1 MARLQLDRHD
11 CPPRSIFDDGHQRL
25 VRRGRPPPT
34 LSRPPHRSLGT
45 LQEFAASLAARSDAD
60 LLRLFA
66 LRPDAITPPVAT
78 FADLASRLS
87 TAASICL
94 ALDALNLPQLR
105 VLAELPVGGLL
116 SEDSPELSQLH
127 ELALLLRADPAAR
140 PALVPAHL
148 PALTHDAGTH
158 LIQPLTAVTLALG
171 SEDSLLGSTL
181 PDFPEAPQPRLA
193 PVSPSMRDNAVGSAV
208 ETLLRT
214 MNELLEVAGE
224 SRATDGDGDAGASA
238 AGHSRLSVLRDG
250 TLGVRTLREL
260 SKALGL
266 DAQTVNF
273 YLELAAAADLL
284 SFDGSGRCWR
294 ADTLHGTAAQ
304 WSSLERAEQW
314 FVLVQSWLDNARP
327 PSALLKALEPYDPPR
342 HARLWRRQLVS
353 VMASL
358 RLGSAADSGAA
369 GSGVAGSGAA
379 GSGAAG
385 SAAPDEYQ
393 LLAALSWQHPRQTAA
408 LRYQIPDL
416 LHELEWLGITG
427 AGAVS
432 CPGRA
437 AVRHDAALAA
447 DAAPTEAALAIA
459 AMRALLPAPV
469 DHFVLQGDLTAIAPG
484 FLIPGIT
491 SKLKL
496 MTLPEGRGA
505 AGIFRFSQ
513 QSLESAAACG
523 LSRTAVLD
531 FLQQH
536 SSTAVPQSLAFLIAE
551 VFRSN
556 PDASSA
562 TPSAPSAPPFRVAA
576 RRQVA
581 QQTQPGNGVVHEV
594 IHEDPE
600 ALALAQLERLRS
612 QPVWANDGVGE
623 SGPALVMEELR
634 RALGLGDL
642 LRVRVVDGAGEIEE
656 LLLRPVSL
664 VAGTLRARLSGANR
678 ERRLSIHR
686 IISAAPARQDAEPQ
700 LKEPQIAEPDH
711 ANTPATST
719 STTSKERHG

>member
-11 CPPRSIFDDGHQRL
+11 RPPRSISDDGHQRL

-45 LQEFAASLAARSDAD
+45 LQEFATSLAVRSDAD

-66 LRPDAITPPVAT
+66 RRPDAITPPVAT

-87 TAASICL
+87 TAASINA
-94 ALDALNLPQLR
+94 ALDQLGLPALR

-116 SEDSPELSQLH
+116 SEGLPELSQLH
-127 ELALLLRADPAAR
+127 ELGLLLRADPAAL
-140 PALVPAHL
+140 PALVPTRL
-148 PALTHDAGTH
+148 PSLRHDAGTH
-158 LIQPLTAVTLALG
+158 LFQPLTAVTLSLG

-181 PDFPEAPQPRLA
+181 PDRPAFPGLPGLPESPQPRLT

-208 ETLLRT
+208 ETLVRT
-214 MNELLEVAGE
+214 MNELLEVAGGAG
-224 SRATDGDGDAGASA
+224 SSLAGLRAPGLT
-238 AGHSRLSVLRDG
+238 VLRDG

-266 DAQTVNF
+266 DAPTVDF

-294 ADTLHGTAAQ
+294 ADTLHGPAAK
-304 WSSLERAEQW
+304 WNSLARAEQW
-314 FVLVQSWLDNARP
+314 FVLVRSWLDNTRP
-327 PSALLKALEPYDPPR
+327 PSALLKALEPHDPPR
-342 HARLWRRQLVS
+342 HARLWRRQLVT
-353 VMASL
+353 VMAAL
-358 RLGSAADSGAA
+358 T
-369 GSGVAGSGAA
+369 
-379 GSGAAG
+379 AG
-385 SAAPDEYQ
+385 SAASSSPAPDVHSV
-393 LLAALSWQHPRQTAA
+393 LDALSWHHPRQTAA
-408 LRYQIPDL
+408 LSHELPDL
-416 LHELEWLGITG
+416 LCELEWLGITG
-427 AGAVS
+427 AGALS
-432 CPGRA
+432 APGRA
-437 AVRHDAALAA
+437 AASGEAALADDAALA
-447 DAAPTEAALAIA
+447 EAALAIA
-459 AMRALLPAPV
+459 AMHALLPAPV

-484 FLIPGIT
+484 FLVPGIT

-496 MTLPEGRGA
+496 MALPEGRGA

-513 QSLESAAACG
+513 PSLEFAAASG
-523 LSRTAVLD
+523 LSRSAVLD

-556 PDASSA
+556 HDASSS
-562 TPSAPSAPPFRVAA
+562 TPPSPAAA

-581 QQTQPGNGVVHEV
+581 KQIQPGYGVV
-594 IHEDPE
+594 HEDPE

-642 LRVRVVDGAGEIEE
+642 LRVRVVDGTGEIEE

-700 LKEPQIAEPDH
+700 LKEPELTEPQIADPDH

>member
-11 CPPRSIFDDGHQRL
+11 RPPRSISDDGHQRL

-34 LSRPPHRSLGT
+34 LSRLPHRSLGT
-45 LQEFAASLAARSDAD
+45 LQEFATSLAVRSDAD

-66 LRPDAITPPVAT
+66 RRPDAITPPVAT

-87 TAASICL
+87 TAASINA
-94 ALDALNLPQLR
+94 ALDQLGLPALR

-116 SEDSPELSQLH
+116 SEGLPELSQLH
-127 ELALLLRADPAAR
+127 ELGLLLRADPAAL
-140 PALVPAHL
+140 PALVPTRL
-148 PALTHDAGTH
+148 PALRHDAGTH
-158 LIQPLTAVTLALG
+158 LFQPLTAVTLSLG
-171 SEDSLLGSTL
+171 SEDSPPVSALPVLPGF
-181 PDFPEAPQPRLA
+181 PDFPGFSEVPQPRLS
-193 PVSPSMRDNAVGSAV
+193 PVSSSMRDNAVGSAV
-208 ETLLRT
+208 ETLVRT
-214 MNELLEVAGE
+214 MSELLEVAGGAG
-224 SRATDGDGDAGASA
+224 SSLAGLRAPGLT
-238 AGHSRLSVLRDG
+238 VLRDG

-266 DAQTVNF
+266 DAPTVDF

-294 ADTLHGTAAQ
+294 ADTLHGPAAK

-314 FVLVQSWLDNARP
+314 FVLVRSWLDIARP
-327 PSALLKALEPYDPPR
+327 PSALLNALEPYDPPR
-342 HARLWRRQLVS
+342 QARQWRRQLVT
-353 VMASL
+353 VMAAL
-358 RLGSAADSGAA
+358 T
-369 GSGVAGSGAA
+369 
-379 GSGAAG
+379 AG
-385 SAAPDEYQ
+385 SAASSSPAPDVHSV
-393 LLAALSWQHPRQTAA
+393 LDALSWHHPRQTAA
-408 LRYQIPDL
+408 LSHELPDL
-416 LHELEWLGITG
+416 LCELEWLGITG
-427 AGAVS
+427 AGALS
-432 CPGRA
+432 APGRA
-437 AVRHDAALAA
+437 AASGEAALADDAALA
-447 DAAPTEAALAIA
+447 EAALAIA
-459 AMRALLPAPV
+459 AMHALLPAPV

-484 FLIPGIT
+484 FLVPGIT

-496 MTLPEGRGA
+496 MALPEGRGA

-513 QSLESAAACG
+513 QALEFAAASG

-556 PDASSA
+556 HDASSS
-562 TPSAPSAPPFRVAA
+562 TPPSPAAA

-581 QQTQPGNGVVHEV
+581 KQIQPGYGVV
-594 IHEDPE
+594 HEDPE

-642 LRVRVVDGAGEIEE
+642 LRVRVVDGTGEIEE

-664 VAGTLRARLSGANR
+664 VAGTLRARLQGANQ

-700 LKEPQIAEPDH
+700 LKEPQLTEPQIADPDH